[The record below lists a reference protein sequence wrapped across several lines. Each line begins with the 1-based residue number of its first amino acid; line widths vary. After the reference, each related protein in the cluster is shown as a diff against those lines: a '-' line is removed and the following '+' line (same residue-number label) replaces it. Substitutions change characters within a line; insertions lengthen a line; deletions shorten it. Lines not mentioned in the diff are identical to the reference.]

1 MLCQLQQY
9 DFVVKMIDCFKPEME
24 GWDTSRLAIVFE
36 KLEPLPHP
44 STLSVTDIINI
55 SKQLLFALYV
65 LHEKQSI
72 VHMDIKPSNL
82 MMKKTTN
89 QKNIDLKII
98 DFELATP
105 YCQSINITIGGTK
118 GFFAPELLGK
128 KKKIA
133 IQSNPIKSN

>member
-1 MLCQLQQY
+1 
-9 DFVVKMIDCFKPEME
+9 ME

-44 STLSVTDIINI
+44 STLSITDIINI
-55 SKQLLFALYV
+55 SKQLLFALYI

-89 QKNIDLKII
+89 QNVELKII
-98 DFELATP
+98 DFGLATP

-128 KKKIA
+128 KKKQS
-133 IQSNPIKSN
+133 IQFNPIN